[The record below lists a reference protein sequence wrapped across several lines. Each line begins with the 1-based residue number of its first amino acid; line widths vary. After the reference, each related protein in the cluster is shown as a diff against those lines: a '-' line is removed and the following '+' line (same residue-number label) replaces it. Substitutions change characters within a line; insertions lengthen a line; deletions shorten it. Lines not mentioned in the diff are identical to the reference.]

1 MLRFVSALLAW
12 VALVAP
18 AEAEAAPVQK
28 VLLVVSGY
36 GEDKG
41 KIKPGYE
48 FDEFA
53 QAYAIF
59 RDNGLMVDV
68 ASPKGGKAEA
78 DEYDPAK
85 PYNARVLKDPEAVA
99 RLADT
104 KATSAVAAKDYAA
117 IFVIGGKGAMFD
129 LPRDPALLALLARN
143 YEANGVIGAVCHGP
157 AVLAR
162 VTKRDGT
169 PLIAGKRVTGFT
181 NEEEVL
187 FGEKWAK
194 QFPFMLE
201 DAMRAAGGRF
211 DEADIMLPFVQT
223 DGRIVTGQNP
233 FSTPMAVEAV
243 LRAMGRTPVAREPYS
258 DERSLMLVAR
268 FMAGEHSWAKSELS
282 SNTGQYEP
290 DLIAMY
296 GFYRASIPGADA
308 QSLATSLAVMELAAP
323 HFAHPKLALGMA
335 QAEQKL
341 GRTGAA
347 RKRVEEVLARKP
359 DMEEAKKLLAT
370 MQE

>member
-1 MLRFVSALLAW
+1 MFRFVSALLAW
-12 VALVAP
+12 VAVIAP
-18 AEAEAAPVQK
+18 AGAEAAPAQK

-41 KIKPGYE
+41 KTKPGYE

-59 RDNGLMVDV
+59 RDNGLAVDV
-68 ASPKGGKAEA
+68 ASPQGGKVEA
-78 DEYDPAK
+78 DGYDPEK
-85 PYNARVLKDPEAVA
+85 PYNARILKDADAVA
-99 RLADT
+99 KLANT
-104 KATSAVAAKDYAA
+104 KATGAVAAKDYAA

-129 LPRDPALLALLARN
+129 LPRDPALLTLLAKS

-162 VTKRDGT
+162 VTKGDGT
-169 PLIAGKRVTGFT
+169 ALVAGKRVTGFT

-187 FGEKWAK
+187 FGKEWAK
-194 QFPFMLE
+194 QYPFMLE

-211 DEADIMLPFVQT
+211 GEADIMLPFVQT
-223 DGRIVTGQNP
+223 DGRLVTGQNP

-243 LRAMGRTPVAREPYS
+243 LRAMGRTPVAREPYR

-268 FMAGEHSWAKSELS
+268 FMAGEREWAKSELS
-282 SNTGQYEP
+282 ANTGRYEP

-296 GFYRASIPGADA
+296 GFYRASVPGADA
-308 QSLATSLAVMELAAP
+308 QSIATSLAIMELAAP
-323 HFAHPKLALGMA
+323 HFEHPKLALGMA

-347 RKRVEEVLARKP
+347 RKRVEEVLAQKP

>member
-1 MLRFVSALLAW
+1 MFRFVSALLAW
-12 VALVAP
+12 VAVIAP
-18 AEAEAAPVQK
+18 AGAEAARAQK

-36 GEDKG
+36 GEDQG
-41 KIKPGYE
+41 KTKPGYE

-59 RDNGLMVDV
+59 RDNGLAVDV
-68 ASPKGGKAEA
+68 ASPQGGKVEA
-78 DEYDPAK
+78 DGYDPEK
-85 PYNARVLKDPEAVA
+85 PYNARILKDPEAVA
-99 RLADT
+99 KLANT

-129 LPRDPALLALLARN
+129 LPKDPALLALLARI
-143 YEANGVIGAVCHGP
+143 YEADGVIGAVCHGP

-162 VTKRDGT
+162 VIKRNGKT
-169 PLIAGKRVTGFT
+169 LVAGKRVTGFT
-181 NEEEVL
+181 NEEEML
-187 FGEKWAK
+187 FGKKWAK
-194 QFPFMLE
+194 QYPFMLE
-201 DAMRAAGGRF
+201 DAMRLAGGRF

-243 LRAMGRTPVAREPYS
+243 LRAMGRTPVAREPYR

-268 FMAGEHSWAKSELS
+268 FMAGEHAWAKSELS
-282 SNTGQYEP
+282 ANTARYEP

-296 GFYRASIPGADA
+296 GFYRSSVPGADA
-308 QSLATSLAVMELAAP
+308 QSIATSLAVMELAAP
-323 HFAHPKLALGMA
+323 HFSHPKLVLGMA

-347 RKRVEEVLARKP
+347 RRRVEEVLAQKP
-359 DMEEAKKLLAT
+359 DMEEAKKLMAT